1 MPLITTRSITLPP
14 VVSVLTIV
22 VTVLSVAGALAVNHW
37 YWRPRQARDRSRN
50 EGMTTH
56 EIAVPLV
63 TLAVVLLVF
72 VLVQVF
78 SSWTS
83 AGRAETDEAT
93 STLLLFREGE
103 LLDDVQVR
111 GRVRADVVCYATS
124 VVEQDWPAMAD
135 GRISNVPTYWGDRL
149 REAGVQQA
157 RSSAN
162 PDNGTDLV
170 ARDGER
176 AAARQRRLAE
186 ARPSVPDALNL
197 LMLAAVAGTLVVLG
211 VASAGVVRPG
221 VHAGIVVLSGVIF
234 GATLLL
240 IRDFDQPYR
249 GLTGRAPEQTR
260 FVRDLM
266 AAELRQP
273 LPCRGDGLPRDDP
286 AFRVATGAL
295 R

>member
-83 AGRAETDEAT
+83 AGRAETDEA
-93 STLLLFREGE
+93 
-103 LLDDVQVR
+103 
-111 GRVRADVVCYATS
+111 
-124 VVEQDWPAMAD
+124 
-135 GRISNVPTYWGDRL
+135 
-149 REAGVQQA
+149 
-157 RSSAN
+157 
-162 PDNGTDLV
+162 TDLV

>member
-1 MPLITTRSITLPP
+1 MPLITARSITLPP

-93 STLLLFREGE
+93 STLLLFREAE
-103 LLDDVQVR
+103 LLDD
-111 GRVRADVVCYATS
+111 
-124 VVEQDWPAMAD
+124 
-135 GRISNVPTYWGDRL
+135 
-149 REAGVQQA
+149 
-157 RSSAN
+157 
-162 PDNGTDLV
+162 
-170 ARDGER
+170 ER

-186 ARPSVPDALNL
+186 ARPSVPGALNL

-211 VASAGVVRPG
+211 VASAGTVRPG

>member
-1 MPLITTRSITLPP
+1 
-14 VVSVLTIV
+14 VSLLTIV
-22 VTVLSVAGALAVNHW
+22 VTVLAVAGALAVNRW
-37 YWRPRQARDRSRN
+37 YWRPRQSRDHSRSD
-50 EGMTTH
+50 GLTTP
-56 EIAVPLV
+56 EIAVPIV

-78 SSWTS
+78 SSWTA

-93 STLLLFREGE
+93 STLLLFREAE

-111 GRVRADVVCYATS
+111 ERMRAEVVCYATS
-124 VVEQDWPAMAD
+124 VVERDWPAMAD
-135 GRISNVPTYWGDRL
+135 GRISNVPTYWGDRV
-149 REAGVQQA
+149 REAGVLQA
-157 RSSAN
+157 RSSTN
-162 PDNGTDLV
+162 QSNGSDIV
-170 ARDGER
+170 ERDGER

-186 ARPSVPDALNL
+186 ARPSVPGALNL
-197 LMLAAVAGTLVVLG
+197 LMLAAVAGTLVILG

-221 VHAGIVVLSGVIF
+221 VHAAIVVLSAVIF

-266 AAELRQP
+266 AREIRGP
-273 LPCRGDGLPRDDP
+273 LPCGADGLPRDDP
-286 AFRVATGAL
+286 AFRVATTEL